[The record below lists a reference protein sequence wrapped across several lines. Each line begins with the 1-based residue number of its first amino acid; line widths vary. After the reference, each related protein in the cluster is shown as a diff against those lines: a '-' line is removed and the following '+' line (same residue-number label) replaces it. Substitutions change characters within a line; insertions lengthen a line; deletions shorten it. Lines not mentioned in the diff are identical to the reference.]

1 MPPPEAIPFELPK
14 LRVTFVPEDDT
25 RFLSQE
31 DNVPE
36 YFDVQFC
43 PYQPL
48 DADPVFAAVSKKHVV
63 VCRLTNNTKDD
74 TSPPYSILQVIRDDD
89 VEARNYTCTWSQ
101 EKETG
106 KPLLCVAGEDAKIKV
121 YDVIEGKLV
130 NVLIGHGMD
139 INDLITSPI
148 NPLIIAT
155 ASDDTTVRIWSLDP
169 VHAKQPCLCILGG
182 EGHQWSLL
190 TIAYHDTGRYI
201 VSSGHDQVVNLWTLP
216 DLPEEPVRHP
226 LEVHYPHFST
236 NEVHSGLVDWFAPPS
251 APPFFFSFLSRRSRG
266 VNRGIPD
273 YSVAFFGDWILS
285 RACHDDIIVLWRIE
299 GFSSEDPPPPPHT
312 APTTINPTLL
322 TRSAFVPNTAE
333 QCPTQTTQYTRIL
346 TFFTPGC
353 GPQFFMRFKL
363 HHVPGQNPVLAFCNA
378 NGKIFFWDF
387 ARITG
392 YHDWIRAMGRAA
404 KKKQLD
410 GGSSSS
416 SSLPKRPVW
425 LAPIV
430 HRNRGAD
437 GKAKTE
443 PTARENKA
451 AADRGTLTDA
461 EQLLEGGLA
470 EQYNKETLQSW
481 DGKYNTG
488 GPHTPLRAHK
498 VETIGV
504 MGFVGRQVAWS
515 PSGEWCVI
523 VGSINLAL
531 VLQRWAPSKREA
543 AVLEGE
549 RGSR

>member
-1 MPPPEAIPFELPK
+1 MARPDVVPFELPK
-14 LRVTFVPEDDT
+14 LRVTFVPE
-25 RFLSQE
+25 
-31 DNVPE
+31 
-36 YFDVQFC
+36 
-43 PYQPL
+43 
-48 DADPVFAAVSKKHVV
+48 VV
-63 VCRLTNNTKDD
+63 VCRLTNNAKDD

-89 VEARNYTCTWSQ
+89 IEARNYTCTWSQ
-101 EKETG
+101 EKESG

-130 NVLIGHGMD
+130 ND

-169 VHAKQPCLCILGG
+169 IHAKQPCLCILGG

-216 DLPEEPVRHP
+216 DLPEEPVHHP

-236 NEVHSGLVDWFAPPS
+236 NEVHSGLVDC
-251 APPFFFSFLSRRSRG
+251 
-266 VNRGIPD
+266 
-273 YSVAFFGDWILS
+273 VAFFGDWILS

-322 TRSAFVPNTAE
+322 TRSAFVPNASE
-333 QCPTQTTQYTRIL
+333 QCPTQTQYTRIL

-378 NGKIFFWDF
+378 NGKIFFWDL

-392 YHDWIRAMGRAA
+392 YHDWIRAIGRAA
-404 KKKQLD
+404 KKKEKD
-410 GGSSSS
+410 GSVA
-416 SSLPKRPVW
+416 LPKRPAW

-430 HRNRGAD
+430 HRNRGGTGPD
-437 GKAKTE
+437 GKPRTE
-443 PTARENKA
+443 PTVREKK
-451 AADRGTLTDA
+451 AADRATLTDA
-461 EQLLEGGLA
+461 ELLEELA

-488 GPHTPLRAHK
+488 DPHTPLRAHK

-515 PSGEWCVI
+515 PNGEWCVI

-531 VLQRWAPSKREA
+531 ILQRWAPSKREV
-543 AVLEGE
+543 AV
-549 RGSR
+549 